1 MIINKDKIKNLNLDC
16 WLEKTFL
23 FFNKFLAYIP
33 ILLLIF
39 IVYTLIFPIDYIKM
53 NKDNFAKREYSGIVV
68 KRFIDYP
75 NHASPTIIFSNNNKK
90 AVSLE
95 LFSNISVGD
104 SVVKKQGELIVNIYK
119 INGKLVVFDYL
130 KDSEDF
136 KH

>member
-1 MIINKDKIKNLNLDC
+1 
-16 WLEKTFL
+16 
-23 FFNKFLAYIP
+23 
-33 ILLLIF
+33 
-39 IVYTLIFPIDYIKM
+39 M
-53 NKDNFAKREYSGIVV
+53 NKDNFAKREYSGIVI

-90 AVSLE
+90 AISLE

-136 KH
+136 MH